1 MDARLTPTIGT
12 NAGQTGM
19 CASPTSLPSLD
30 FAVPAAM
37 TENQQFFGRVRASGD
52 DGELIQ
58 GRHQLTVGARVPADF
73 EGQQGIVELNLP
85 AGVHTIEHVFTEPG
99 FAPVRTTWT
108 ITVAAAGGGIG
119 AQEPVSF
126 DVDMTDHVFS
136 LGASITV
143 SGSLVSRGGAV
154 PGSVSVSA
162 SLDGVPAGS
171 ATTSATGE
179 FALTLP
185 AGTPKGDHTVELTSD
200 STPLFLA
207 APTLEIPITVVD
219 ERTEVTITSASSV
232 ATVYGAPIDV
242 VTRVTA
248 ADGAGPAPTGF
259 VALADDDDLI
269 GIATVSSGGTATFS
283 RIFPHRRSTAIRA
296 LYVGDGVYESAT
308 SPTVAISVGDA
319 ATETVLEVSS
329 VTGHAGDLTAIQA
342 TVSAEAGSLL
352 EPAGAVELM
361 LDDEVFAVAS
371 IGADEDDTAGDGTV
385 SYAFDTEHLPAGSL
399 ELWARF
405 VPGDGYAASE
415 SDRVDLDLENHES
428 RITVS
433 PRVAISE
440 GDRAAITARAEV
452 LGHGGGPLMRQAS
465 GAPDADG
472 IVVVHRGR
480 EVIGSAD
487 ADRAT
492 GEAKLRIDDF
502 PVGSRSLRSS
512 SSRTATASP
521 RPRRRSPTRWRQR
534 RSTLAPSIRV
544 TTSCPRRAARP
555 CPRRAAT
562 SRSFRSP
569 WPGAFAAA
577 RLCTDRPA
585 PSDGPASRAAQLS
598 EGVERPGV
606 DPRSNP
612 GAGSHRRRARP

>member
-1 MDARLTPTIGT
+1 VRVTYDAPVT
-12 NAGQTGM
+12 
-19 CASPTSLPSLD
+19 LD

-37 TENQQFFGRVRASGD
+37 TENQQSFGRVRAFDD

-58 GRHQLTVGARVPADF
+58 GRHQLTVGARVLADF

-85 AGVHTIEHVFTEPG
+85 AGVHTIEHVFTAPG
-99 FAPVRTTWT
+99 FTPVRTTWA
-108 ITVAAAGGGIG
+108 ITVAPAGGGIG
-119 AQEPVSF
+119 AQEPVSS

-143 SGSLVSRGGAV
+143 SGSRVSRGGAV

-171 ATTSATGE
+171 ATTSITGE

-219 ERTEVTITSASSV
+219 ERTEVTITSVSSV

-269 GIATVSSGGTATFS
+269 GIATVSSDGTATFS
-283 RIFPHRRSTAIRA
+283 RIFPHRHSTAIRA
-296 LYVGDGVYESAT
+296 LYAGDGVYESAT
-308 SPTVAISVGDA
+308 SPTVAISVGNA

-405 VPGDGYAASE
+405 VPGEGYAASE
-415 SDRVDLDLENHES
+415 SDRIGLDLENHES

-433 PRVAISE
+433 PREFAISE
-440 GDRAAITARAEV
+440 GDRAAITARVEV

-487 ADRAT
+487 ADPAT
-492 GEAKLRIDDF
+492 GEAKLRIDVL

-534 RSTLAPSIRV
+534 RSTLAPSTRV
-544 TTSCPRRAARP
+544 TTICLQRAVTRCPRRAART

-569 WPGAFAAA
+569 
-577 RLCTDRPA
+577 
-585 PSDGPASRAAQLS
+585 
-598 EGVERPGV
+598 RPGRFRCCSAV
-606 DPRSNP
+606 
-612 GAGSHRRRARP
+612 H